1 MLMLSLSLL
10 WLIGCDLKEEPSDVS
25 ITENQK
31 VDSLFLLG
39 KAQGTLTNPL
49 LEEVS
54 GLVLSLRYP
63 NRMYLHTDSGGE
75 AAVYVIDTLGNE
87 LGKIDLPGIK
97 NRDWEDIALGQGPSG
112 TTYLY
117 LADVGDNDGKYDEIY
132 LLRFPEPELLQPVL
146 SASIEQAVLNYV
158 GGPRDA
164 ETLLADPIS
173 GDLFLV
179 SKRESKS
186 ALYQVPL
193 SAFQGV
199 KQSLQKILEFDF
211 TGAVGGDVSKDGSQV
226 LIKTYFQVFYWS
238 RDLGETLLQALQ
250 RPAIRLP
257 YTPEPQGEAI
267 GFNRYGNAY
276 FTLSEKRNG
285 VLPVLYRYAK
295 NEQVKK

>member
-1 MLMLSLSLL
+1 MLFFSLF
-10 WLIGCDLKEEPSDVS
+10 WFTGCGLKEEPSDPPF
-25 ITENQK
+25 IENQNI
-31 VDSLFLLG
+31 DSLFLLG
-39 KAQGTLTNPL
+39 KAQGTLINPL

-54 GLVLSLRYP
+54 GLVLSQKFP

-87 LGKIDLPGIK
+87 LGKINLLGIK
-97 NRDWEDIALGQGPSG
+97 NRDWEDIALGQGPNGIS
-112 TTYLY
+112 YLY
-117 LADVGDNDGKYDEIY
+117 LADIGDNDGKYDEIY
-132 LLRFPEPELLQPVL
+132 LLRFAEPEFLQDVSS
-146 SASIEQAVLNYV
+146 SAIEQAVLNYV

-164 ETLLADPIS
+164 ETLLVDPVS

-193 SAFQGV
+193 SAFQGG
-199 KQSLQKILEFDF
+199 KQALQKIYEFNF

-226 LIKTYFQVFYWS
+226 LIKTYFHVFYWQ
-238 RDLGETLLQALQ
+238 RDVGQTLLEALQ

-267 GFNRYGNAY
+267 GFNRLGNAY

-285 VLPVLYRYAK
+285 VLPVLYRYSK
-295 NEQVKK
+295 NQFYKK

>member
-1 MLMLSLSLL
+1 MLSLSLL
-10 WLIGCDLKEEPSDVS
+10 WLIGCDLKDEPSDVS
-25 ITENQK
+25 FTENQK

-54 GLVLSLRYP
+54 GLVLSQRYP

-97 NRDWEDIALGQGPSG
+97 NRDWEDMALGQGPNG
-112 TTYLY
+112 TSYLY

-132 LLRFPEPELLQPVL
+132 LLRFPEPELIQPLL

-199 KQSLQKILEFDF
+199 KQSLQKIHEFDF

-295 NEQVKK
+295 NEQYRR

>member
-1 MLMLSLSLL
+1 MLILSFSLL
-10 WLIGCDLKEEPSDVS
+10 WLIGCDLKDESSDAS
-25 ITENQK
+25 FSENQK

-39 KAQGTLTNPL
+39 KAQGMLTNPL
-49 LEEVS
+49 LDEVS
-54 GLVLSLRYP
+54 GLVLSQRYP

-75 AAVYVIDTLGNE
+75 AAVFVLDTLGNE

-97 NRDWEDIALGQGPSG
+97 NRDWEDIALGQGPNGVS
-112 TTYLY
+112 YLY

-132 LLRFPEPELLQPVL
+132 LLRFPEPELLQPVSS
-146 SASIEQAVLNYV
+146 SAIEQAVLNYV

-164 ETLLADPIS
+164 ETLLADPLS
-173 GDLFLV
+173 GELFLV

-193 SAFQGV
+193 SAFLGG
-199 KQSLQKILEFDF
+199 KQSLQKTHEFDF

-226 LIKTYFQVFYWS
+226 LIKTYFQVFYWP
-238 RDLGETLLQALQ
+238 RDAGQTLLQALQ

-267 GFNRYGNAY
+267 GFNGAGDAY

-285 VLPVLYRYAK
+285 LVPTLYRYSK
-295 NEQVKK
+295 NKQRKK

>member
-1 MLMLSLSLL
+1 MLLLSLL

-25 ITENQK
+25 FTENQK

-54 GLVLSLRYP
+54 GLVLSQRYP

-97 NRDWEDIALGQGPSG
+97 NRDWEDMALGQGPNG

-132 LLRFPEPELLQPVL
+132 LLRFPEPELLQPV
-146 SASIEQAVLNYV
+146 SSSNIEQAVLNYV

-164 ETLLADPIS
+164 ETLLADPLS

-199 KQSLQKILEFDF
+199 KQSLQKIHEFDF

-276 FTLSEKRNG
+276 FSLSEKRNG

-295 NEQVKK
+295 NELYKK

>member
-1 MLMLSLSLL
+1 MLFLSLL
-10 WLIGCDLKEEPSDVS
+10 WLIGCDLKDEPSDVS
-25 ITENQK
+25 FTENQK

-54 GLVLSLRYP
+54 GLVLSQRYP

-97 NRDWEDIALGQGPSG
+97 NRDWEDIALGQGPNGIS
-112 TTYLY
+112 YLY

-132 LLRFPEPELLQPVL
+132 LLRFPEPELIQPLL

-164 ETLLADPIS
+164 ETLLADPVT
-173 GDLFLV
+173 GDIYLV

-199 KQSLQKILEFDF
+199 KQSLQKVHEFDF

-238 RDLGETLLQALQ
+238 RDVGETLLQALQ

-267 GFNRYGNAY
+267 GFNCYGNAY

-285 VLPVLYRYAK
+285 VQPVLYRYAK
-295 NEQVKK
+295 NELHKK

>member
-10 WLIGCDLKEEPSDVS
+10 WLIGCDLKDEPSDVS
-25 ITENQK
+25 FTENQK

-54 GLVLSLRYP
+54 GLVLSQRYP

-97 NRDWEDIALGQGPSG
+97 NRDWEDIALGQGPNGIS
-112 TTYLY
+112 YLY

-132 LLRFPEPELLQPVL
+132 LLRFPEPELIQPLL

-199 KQSLQKILEFDF
+199 KQSLQKIYEFDF

-226 LIKTYFQVFYWS
+226 LIKTYFQVFYWQ
-238 RDLGETLLQALQ
+238 RDMGQTLLQALQ
-250 RPAIRLP
+250 GPAIRLP

-267 GFNRYGNAY
+267 GFNYFGNAY

-285 VLPVLYRYAK
+285 VLPVLYRYVK
-295 NEQVKK
+295 NERYKK

>member
-1 MLMLSLSLL
+1 MLLLSLL

-25 ITENQK
+25 FTENQK

-54 GLVLSLRYP
+54 GLVLSQRYP

-97 NRDWEDIALGQGPSG
+97 NRDWEDMALGQGPNG
-112 TTYLY
+112 TSYLY

-132 LLRFPEPELLQPVL
+132 LLRFPEPELLQPV
-146 SASIEQAVLNYV
+146 SSSNIEQAVLNYV

-164 ETLLADPIS
+164 ETLLADPLS

-199 KQSLQKILEFDF
+199 KQSLQKIHEFDF

-238 RDLGETLLQALQ
+238 RDLEETLSQALQ

-267 GFNRYGNAY
+267 GFNRYDNAY

>member
-1 MLMLSLSLL
+1 MLSLSLL

-25 ITENQK
+25 FTENQK

-54 GLVLSLRYP
+54 GLVLSQRYP

-97 NRDWEDIALGQGPSG
+97 NRDWEDMALGQGPNG
-112 TTYLY
+112 TSYLY

-132 LLRFPEPELLQPVL
+132 LVRFPEPELLQPV
-146 SASIEQAVLNYV
+146 SSSNIEQAVLNYV

-164 ETLLADPIS
+164 ETLLADPLS

-199 KQSLQKILEFDF
+199 KQSLQKIHEFDF
-211 TGAVGGDVSKDGSQV
+211 TGAVGGDVSKDGGQV

-295 NEQVKK
+295 NELYKK